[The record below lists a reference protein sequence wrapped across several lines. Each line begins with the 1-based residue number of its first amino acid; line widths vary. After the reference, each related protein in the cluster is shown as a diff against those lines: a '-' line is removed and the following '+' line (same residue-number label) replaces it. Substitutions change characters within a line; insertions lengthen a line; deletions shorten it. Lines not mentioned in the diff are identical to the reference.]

1 MGKRRRFSQEF
12 KIEAVLMVVDQG
24 REVVDV
30 ARELGIRPDMLR
42 KWKKKF
48 EEDGEEAFPGS
59 GRQRPEDEEMRRL
72 RRENRRLQMQLEIL
86 KKAVAIVS
94 DRPL

>member
-1 MGKRRRFSQEF
+1 MGRRRRFSQEF
-12 KIEAVLMVVDQG
+12 KIEAVLLVNEG
-24 REVVDV
+24 RDLVEV

-48 EEDGEEAFPGS
+48 EEDGDEAFPGS
-59 GRQRPEDEEMRRL
+59 GRQKPEDEEKRRL

-94 DRPL
+94 DRRL

>member
-12 KIEAVLMVVDQG
+12 KIEAVLMVNQG

-30 ARELGIRPDMLR
+30 AQELGIRPDMVR
-42 KWKKKF
+42 KWRKKF
-48 EEDGEEAFPGS
+48 GEDGHEAFPGS
-59 GRQRPEDEEMRRL
+59 GRLKPEDEEMRRL

-94 DRPL
+94 DQRL

>member
-30 ARELGIRPDMLR
+30 AHELGIRPDMVR
-42 KWKKKF
+42 KWRKKF
-48 EEDGEEAFPGS
+48 EADGHEAFPGS
-59 GRQRPEDEEMRRL
+59 GRQKPEDEEMRRL

>member
-1 MGKRRRFSQEF
+1 VGKRRRFSQEF
-12 KIEAVLMVVDQG
+12 KIEAVLMVDQG

-30 ARELGIRPDMLR
+30 AQELGIRPDMLR

-48 EEDGEEAFPGS
+48 EEDGHEAFPGS
-59 GRQRPEDEEMRRL
+59 GRQKPEDEEMRRL
-72 RRENRRLQMQLEIL
+72 RWENRRLQMQLEIL

>member
-12 KIEAVLMVVDQG
+12 KIEAVLMVVDQH
-24 REVVDV
+24 REIVDA

-42 KWKKKF
+42 KWKKNF
-48 EEDGEEAFPGS
+48 AEDGHEAFPGS
-59 GRQRPEDEEMRRL
+59 GRQKPEDEEMRRL

>member
-1 MGKRRRFSQEF
+1 MGSRRRFSQEF
-12 KIEAVLMVVDQG
+12 KIEAVLMVNEG
-24 REVVDV
+24 RDVSDV
-30 ARELGIRPDMLR
+30 AHELGIRPDMLR

-48 EEDGEEAFPGS
+48 EDDGDEAFPGS
-59 GRQRPEDEEMRRL
+59 GRQKPEDEEKRRL

-94 DRPL
+94 DRQL

>member
-1 MGKRRRFSQEF
+1 
-12 KIEAVLMVVDQG
+12 MVNEG
-24 REVVDV
+24 RDVSDV
-30 ARELGIRPDMLR
+30 AHELGIRPDMLR

-48 EEDGEEAFPGS
+48 EDDGDEAFPGS
-59 GRQRPEDEEMRRL
+59 GRQKPEDEEKRRL

-94 DRPL
+94 DRQL

>member
-1 MGKRRRFSQEF
+1 MSQ
-12 KIEAVLMVVDQG
+12 
-24 REVVDV
+24 
-30 ARELGIRPDMLR
+30 
-42 KWKKKF
+42 KKKF
-48 EEDGEEAFPGS
+48 EEDGQEAFPGS
-59 GRQRPEDEEMRRL
+59 GRQKPEDEEMRRL

>member
-1 MGKRRRFSQEF
+1 VGKRRRFSQEF
-12 KIEAVLMVVDQG
+12 KIEAVLMVNEG
-24 REVVDV
+24 RDVVEV

-48 EEDGEEAFPGS
+48 EADGHEAFPGS
-59 GRQRPEDEEMRRL
+59 GRQKPEDEETRRL

-94 DRPL
+94 DRQL